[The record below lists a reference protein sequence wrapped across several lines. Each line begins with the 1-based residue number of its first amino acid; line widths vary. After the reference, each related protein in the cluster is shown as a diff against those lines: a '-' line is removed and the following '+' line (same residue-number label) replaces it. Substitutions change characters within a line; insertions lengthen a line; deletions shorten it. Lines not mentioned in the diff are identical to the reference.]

1 MVDPEGELYIISK
14 VDGGR
19 GKLYHIPK
27 EAWVESSH
35 RYQLSG
41 GVEIPTP
48 DHGRGPVAGDISPN
62 GQKVLIKTYHKIF
75 CWNVGHRRDYVAAL
89 MAPPIQVPYIQ
100 EHQGESVCW
109 DPNGSGYYTISE
121 GTSEALHYYKRL
133 S

>member
-1 MVDPEGELYIISK
+1 M
-14 VDGGR
+14 
-19 GKLYHIPK
+19 YHIPK

-62 GQKVLIKTYHKIF
+62 GQEVLIKTYHKIF
-75 CWNVGHRRDYVAAL
+75 YWNVGHRRDYVAAL
-89 MAPPIQVPYIQ
+89 MAPPTQVPYIQ